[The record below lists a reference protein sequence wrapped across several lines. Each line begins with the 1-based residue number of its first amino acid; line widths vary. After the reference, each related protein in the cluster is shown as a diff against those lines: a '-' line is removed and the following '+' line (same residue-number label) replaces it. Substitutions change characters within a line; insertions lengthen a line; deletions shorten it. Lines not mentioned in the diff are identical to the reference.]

1 MTRRAL
7 TVAVLLALALA
18 AMTAMTASAATPR
31 TTLNDVEDEVM
42 CVSCGVPLNIAES
55 PQADRE
61 RALIQRLVDRGL
73 TKDQVKGELKAQFGP
88 RVIAEPDASGIGL
101 AAWLV
106 PVALVLAALAGLAV
120 ALPRWR
126 RARTDAAAAHA
137 PTNGAASPALS
148 PDDAARLDAD
158 LARYDV

>member
-1 MTRRAL
+1 
-7 TVAVLLALALA
+7 
-18 AMTAMTASAATPR
+18 
-31 TTLNDVEDEVM
+31 
-42 CVSCGVPLNIAES
+42 
-55 PQADRE
+55 
-61 RALIQRLVDRGL
+61 
-73 TKDQVKGELKAQFGP
+73 
-88 RVIAEPDASGIGL
+88 VIAEPDASGIGL

>member
-1 MTRRAL
+1 MIRRAAL
-7 TVAVLLALALA
+7 MVLALVLLAA
-18 AMTAMTASAATPR
+18 AASAASAATPR

-42 CVSCGVPLNIAES
+42 CVSCGVPLNIADS

-73 TKDQVKGELKAQFGP
+73 SKPQVKAELVNELGP
-88 RVIAEPDASGIGL
+88 RVIAEPPKNGIGL

-106 PVALVLAALAGLAV
+106 PIILVLAALAGLAV

-126 RARTDAAAAHA
+126 RARAAQAGAHA
-137 PTNGAASPALS
+137 STNGSGSPGLSAA
-148 PDDAARLDAD
+148 DAARLDED